1 MKEEKSAKLTELI
14 FYNNEN
20 FYTIATFESLEEQF
34 VATGN
39 IPNPKLGREY
49 LLIGEWTI
57 HPKYGE
63 QFVFSSFV
71 EQQPT
76 TEEGILSFLSSGA
89 IKGVGISTATEI
101 VKKFGEDALK
111 IIRETPERLKEVKG
125 IGEAKSQQIAESYS
139 SQQEFAE
146 TMMQL
151 SAFDINANA
160 CMKLYKVYGSK
171 TVETVKENPYRLI
184 NDVNSIGFAK
194 ADSIAS
200 KMGFDS
206 NSEYRI
212 ESGLIYAMN
221 QAALSGNTFLT
232 KNALLDMTAE
242 LLDVPRDLILDSL
255 YKLVIDN
262 RLCTENIDGQDV
274 IMLKRYY
281 FAERHVASLLFKLC
295 NYALNPIAVNYERL
309 IKASEKESEICLSD
323 TQKEAVISSLQ
334 NGVSIITGGPG
345 TGKTTILN
353 TILSIL
359 NTAAVKTAL
368 AAPTGRA
375 AKRME
380 ETTGQT
386 ACTIHRLLEYQY
398 DENGE
403 SLRFNKNEENQLDYE
418 CIIIDEMSMVDI
430 LLMDGLLS
438 AIKPGCRL
446 ILVGDSDQLP
456 PVGAGNVLKDMLS
469 CPDIPAVRLHDI
481 FRQAEES
488 LIVVNAH
495 LINKGEYP
503 SFNEKDKDFFML
515 QRSSE
520 TDILETIK
528 DLCIRRLPAYLNSDD
543 CISKIQVLTPTRK
556 GLLGSVE
563 LNKAL
568 QSVLNPASEDK
579 NEKSFAGRIYR
590 VGDKVM
596 QNKND
601 YELAWKDLND
611 FETRYGVFNGDIGI
625 IKSVDNDAGTV
636 SVLFDNER
644 FVTYDY
650 SNLDEIETAFAM
662 TVHKSQ
668 GSEFP
673 VVILPQTRFPAML
686 ATRNLLYT
694 AVTRAKQMVVL
705 VGNPQV
711 VNAMVDNNTIEG
723 RNSALA
729 FRLNRL
735 WGFADEQDII

>member
-1 MKEEKSAKLTELI
+1 MKEEKSAKLSELI
-14 FYNNEN
+14 FYNEEN
-20 FYTIATFESLEEQF
+20 FYTIAVFESLEEQF
-34 VATGN
+34 VATGSLPAAK
-39 IPNPKLGREY
+39 IGREY
-49 LLIGEWTI
+49 LLIGEWTV

-63 QFVFSSFV
+63 QFAFSSFV

-89 IKGVGISTATEI
+89 IKGVGQATAFEI
-101 VKKFGEDALK
+101 VKKFGEDTLK
-111 IIRETPERLKEVKG
+111 IIRENPDRLKEVKG
-125 IGEAKSQQIAESYS
+125 IGDAKARQIAESYF
-139 SQQEFAE
+139 SQQEYAE
-146 TMMQL
+146 IMMQL
-151 SAFDINANA
+151 SAFDISASA
-160 CMKLYKVYGSK
+160 CVKLYKVYGSR
-171 TVETVKENPYRLI
+171 TVEAIKENPYRLI
-184 NDVNSIGFAK
+184 NDVYSIGFNR
-194 ADSIAS
+194 ADAIAE
-200 KMGFDS
+200 KIGIEKD
-206 NSEYRI
+206 SEYRI
-212 ESGLIYAMN
+212 RSGVIYTLS
-221 QAALSGNTFLT
+221 QAALSGNTYL
-232 KNALLDMTAE
+232 KKSELLDMASS
-242 LLDVPRDLILDSL
+242 LLQLPREAISDCL
-255 YKLVIDN
+255 YGMVMDN
-262 RLCTENIDGQDV
+262 RICEENLDGID
-274 IMLKRYY
+274 ILMLKKYY
-281 FAERHVASLLFKLC
+281 NAERKVASLLFKLC
-295 NYALNPIAVNYERL
+295 NQSLNPIATNYEKLIRL
-309 IKASEKESEICLSD
+309 NEKETGIGLSN

-345 TGKTTILN
+345 TGKTTIIN

-359 NTAAVKTAL
+359 KVANINTAL

-380 ETTGQT
+380 ETTGQA

-398 DENGE
+398 GDDNEAMH
-403 SLRFNKNEENQLDYE
+403 FNRNEENPLDYD

-430 LLMDGLLS
+430 LLMEALVS
-438 AIKPGCRL
+438 AVRPGCRL
-446 ILVGDSDQLP
+446 ILVGDADQLP

-469 CPDIPAVRLHDI
+469 GGDIHSVRLTEI

-503 SFNEKDKDFFML
+503 SYNEKDKDFFML
-515 QRSSE
+515 QRNSDAE
-520 TDILETIK
+520 ILETIK
-528 DLCIRRLPAYLNSDD
+528 DLCTRRLPAYLGSDD
-543 CISKIQVLTPTRK
+543 ALSKIQVLTPTRK
-556 GLLGSVE
+556 GLLGSIE

-568 QSVLNPASEDK
+568 QAVLNPPASDK
-579 NEKSFAGRIYR
+579 AEKNFAGRIYR
-590 VGDKVM
+590 LGDKVM

-601 YELAWKDLND
+601 YDLEWKDLKD
-611 FETRYGVFNGDIGI
+611 FETRRGVFNGDLGI

-673 VVILPQTRFPAML
+673 VVVMPETRFPSML

-694 AVTRAKQMVVL
+694 AVTRAKEMAVL
-705 VGNPQV
+705 VGNPGV
-711 VNAMVDNNTIEG
+711 VNAMVDNNTSEG

-729 FRLNRL
+729 VRLNRL
-735 WGFADEQDII
+735 WGFANEQSI